1 MSSVQKMYGA
11 SVPNGEASMQETR
24 QLQFGAAENVKRI
37 QNRVERHTTYNE
49 VTHTHTHKYIHTY
62 MQSEKDFHR
71 MLCASGH
78 SERSRRFVIPIHIRA
93 ADLISL
99 K

>member
-11 SVPNGEASMQETR
+11 SVPNGDASMQETR

-49 VTHTHTHKYIHTY
+49 VTHTHTQIHTY
-62 MQSEKDFHR
+62 
-71 MLCASGH
+71 
-78 SERSRRFVIPIHIRA
+78 IHA
-93 ADLISL
+93 E
-99 K
+99 